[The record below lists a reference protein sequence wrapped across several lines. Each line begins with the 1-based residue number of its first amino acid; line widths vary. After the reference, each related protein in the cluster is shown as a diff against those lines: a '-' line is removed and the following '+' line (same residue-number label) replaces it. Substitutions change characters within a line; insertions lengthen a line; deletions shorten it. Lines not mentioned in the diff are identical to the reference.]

1 LAVKAAEAAN
11 RQNVLDAGGKI
22 NTLDAEGRKKWVE
35 AMKPVWK
42 QFEDEIGADLIE
54 AAANS

>member
-1 LAVKAAEAAN
+1 MED
-11 RQNVLDAGGKI
+11 RQAIIDSGRSEVI
-22 NTLDAEGRKKWVE
+22 QITDAERAKWVE

-54 AAANS
+54 AAAASNN